1 MILNGSTY
9 KEKALHPPSASVGSF
24 RFYPSLEQAQ
34 LCLKT
39 KIPVAF
45 ATGLFLCRQEVWNIE
60 PKPCQGYNFN
70 SWTWRNSTII
80 WAE

>member
-45 ATGLFLCRQEVWNIE
+45 ATGLFLCIQEV
-60 PKPCQGYNFN
+60 
-70 SWTWRNSTII
+70 
-80 WAE
+80 